1 MTVDDE
7 EDFKSRDKSW
17 ICGEFYAK
25 GDHDHVAS
33 KCRSSVHK
41 DCNINIRLNKN
52 NSCNVS

>member
-7 EDFKSRDKSW
+7 EDCKSSDKSW
-17 ICGEFYAK
+17 IRGGFYAE
-25 GDHDHVAS
+25 GDHDHVTS
-33 KCRSSVHK
+33 KCRGSVHK